1 MTINFVKKYSQAM
14 ITIIII
20 FLILLFYLFTSVI
33 SKSLDLHMYFGWK
46 EIHINDSMSIK
57 IPGNWESSKK
67 NGLLYFYDKNEKN
80 NNNIVL
86 FQSETSDCF
95 QIGDPIKIN
104 SNMAEKNICSDNF
117 LSIVSLSSSVNSLG
131 TISGEALVSF
141 DGKSQVEE
149 YIVFND
155 HNNDFIF
162 YTYKRKVDNNTL
174 EKIGDSV
181 KYT

>member
-1 MTINFVKKYSQAM
+1 MIMNFIKKYRQAF

-20 FLILLFYLFTSVI
+20 FIILLFCLFTSVI

-46 EIHINDSMSIK
+46 EININDSMSFK

-67 NGLLYFYDKNEKN
+67 DGLLYFYDKNEES

-86 FQSETSDCF
+86 FQSET
-95 QIGDPIKIN
+95 QIGDSINTN
-104 SNMAEKNICSDNF
+104 SNLAEKNICSDNF
-117 LSIVSLSSSVNSLG
+117 LGIVSLSSSVNSLG

-149 YIVFND
+149 YIEFND
-155 HNNDFIF
+155 QNNDFIF
-162 YTYKRKVDNNTL
+162 YTYERKVDNNTL

-181 KYT
+181 KYTDR